1 MSSAPP
7 NISLDSV
14 AEDMTVGLSKL
25 EEDLKQGE
33 DTTMI
38 QRELRGLG
46 CIVKS
51 NMGNFDGE
59 SLGK

>member
-1 MSSAPP
+1 MSSVPP
-7 NISLDSV
+7 NISLESV

-38 QRELRGLG
+38 QGELRGLG
-46 CIVKS
+46 RIVKS
-51 NMGNFDGE
+51 NMGNSDGE

>member
-46 CIVKS
+46 RIVKS